1 MSAAQILYIVFGSIA
16 VLAIIFLAI
25 FFPTRRVMLR
35 NHYHYFDYR
44 IIHKIATVYDYYLIN
59 NFSFIASSGEKKNID
74 HILFANKYI
83 YLIND
88 ECYKGDLEGTSKDLS
103 LVEYTKD
110 GRHYVDNP
118 YMSMNSTLKETARM
132 TGLDEPLL
140 IGVVI
145 VNDECKVGV
154 PSDSKTIYL
163 IQRKKFKKLI
173 KAIESREVGLLN
185 QDELASAVKTLD
197 SINLKKGDKK

>member
-1 MSAAQILYIVFGSIA
+1 MSAAQILYVVFGSIA
-16 VLAIIFLAI
+16 VLAIIFLCV
-25 FFPTRRVMLR
+25 FFPVRRVVLR

-44 IIHKIATVYDYYLIN
+44 IIHKIAVVYDYYLIN
-59 NFSFIASSGEKKNID
+59 NFSFIASTGEKKNID

-88 ECYKGDLEGTSKDLS
+88 ECYKGDIEGTPKDLS

-110 GRHYVDNP
+110 GRHYIDNP
-118 YMSMNSTLKETARM
+118 YMSINSTMKEASKM
-132 TGLDEPLL
+132 TGLDESLL

-154 PSDSKTIYL
+154 TSDSKTIYL
-163 IQRKKFKKLI
+163 IQRRKFKKLI
-173 KAIESREVGLLN
+173 KAIESRDVGLLN
-185 QDELASAVKTLD
+185 PDELASAVKTLD
-197 SINLKKGDKK
+197 NINLRKGDKK